1 MKKLYL
7 FNPDHDLALA
17 NNSTNYVAP
26 LSARQF
32 AEDLSCLPLWYA
44 ESGSK
49 VLTSNENRMWKIQ
62 MEVLFPPLKTIDF
75 TKKLTEE
82 ELSPWGWNP
91 ALKKYSDSI
100 SDAFLKDVYC
110 HSHRRWSSLAMA
122 FLRNKVSF
130 SVPISAVELHG
141 QQDVDDFVNMHHNVM
156 LKAPVSGS
164 GRGVWRCFGELS
176 ESAKG
181 WCKRTLIKQ
190 KSVMGEPLYDK
201 VQDFAMEFFLKNGR
215 ASFVGYS
222 LFKTEAMGVYS
233 ENILASDQEI
243 ERVLTEKIPLNNL
256 FEVRDALLSFFE
268 KEYSFYEGFLGVDM
282 LIYKE
287 NNRFLLNPMIE
298 INLRMTM
305 GVVARIFFD
314 EFVSQSSKGIFKIEY
329 FKSTDELQHNHQ
341 IMQTNYPLQVLNNR
355 IHSGYVS
362 LCPINNKTHYRV
374 SVKID

>member
-17 NNSTNYVAP
+17 NSSTNYVAP

-32 AEDLSCLPLWYA
+32 ANDLSCLPLWYA
-44 ESGSK
+44 DWGSR
-49 VLTSNENRMWKIQ
+49 VLTSKENQEWKIQ
-62 MEVLFPPLKTIDF
+62 MDMLFPRLETIAFAEQLTDE
-75 TKKLTEE
+75 KLY
-82 ELSPWGWNP
+82 PWGWNP
-91 ALKKYSDSI
+91 ALKKYSDCI
-100 SDAFLKDVYC
+100 CDRFLKDVYC
-110 HSHRRWSSLAMA
+110 YSHRRWSSLAMD
-122 FLRNKVSF
+122 FLRNNVSF
-130 SVPISAVELHG
+130 PAPMSAVELHG
-141 QQDVDDFVNMHHNVM
+141 QQEIKDFINSYQNVM
-156 LKAPVSGS
+156 LKAPISGS

-329 FKSTDELQHNHQ
+329 FKSVEELQHNHQ

-355 IHSGYVS
+355 ICSGYIS